1 MAAEAHIK
9 AVITADD
16 KASASLEKFGG
27 GLGTV
32 GKMGA
37 VAAAGIAALGAA
49 TVAFGIASTKAFME
63 SELAIAQ
70 TNAVLKST
78 GGAAGVTAD
87 MVDKLSASIEKN
99 TRYSD
104 EQVRSAQNM
113 LLTFTN
119 IGKDVFPDATKAVA
133 DMATAMGTDLTQTSI
148 QVGKALQDPVLGVT
162 ALQRV
167 GVRLSE
173 SQKDLVKNLV
183 ATGDTAGAQRVIIAE
198 LTKEFGGSAEAAGN
212 TFAGSLDKLNN
223 QFNNLMESIGGGIA
237 QYLQPFVANALLL
250 VQQWQDGS
258 NPALENIKANIMAV
272 YNAFG
277 AVWSFLV
284 TTFKPVI
291 DQLVAAFREYVAP
304 AIRELWNEIQFNLM
318 PVLREFWAQNK
329 DWIIPT
335 LQFLA
340 AVIGGALIASIVIYI
355 GILRTVIKV
364 VSAVV
369 AAFVDFGRWVENTS
383 YSVTNSFINMK
394 RGIEQ
399 AVSGIYDTITKP
411 FRDAFNWVKD
421 AAKGVKDAVAGA
433 LDPNKRHS
441 PSLVDKI
448 TIGTAD
454 IKKQYGGLFTD
465 MQGMST
471 GFKVADMVANPQPY
485 AAPTTA
491 PVTQQQDT
499 TINISLS
506 GIFTGTPGEAR
517 KLAEMVAGNLKTIA
531 NSKNIT
537 VAEMM
542 GA

>member
-1 MAAEAHIK
+1 LAAEAQIK

-16 KASASLEKFGG
+16 RASATLDKFGG
-27 GLGTV
+27 GLGNV
-32 GKMGA
+32 SKLGA
-37 VAAAGIAALGAA
+37 VAAASIAALGVA
-49 TVAFGIASTKAFME
+49 TVAFGVASTKAFME

-87 MVDKLSASIEKN
+87 MVDKLSSSIEKN

-119 IGKDVFPDATKAVA
+119 IGKDVFPDATRAVA
-133 DMATAMGTDLTQTSI
+133 DMATAMGTDLKQTSI

-173 SQKDLVKNLV
+173 SQKDLVKSLV

-258 NPALENIKANIMAV
+258 NPALENIKNKVGEVLAV
-272 YNAFG
+272 FG
-277 AVWSFLV
+277 RIWSFLV
-284 TTFKPVI
+284 TTFKPVL
-291 DQLVAAFREYVAP
+291 DQLVAAFVEYVVP
-304 AIRELWNEIQFNLM
+304 ALHLLWAEVQFNLM
-318 PVLREFWAQNK
+318 PALKEFWAQNK
-329 DWIIPT
+329 DWLIPT
-335 LQFLA
+335 LQAL
-340 AVIGGALIASIVIYI
+340 AVIIGGLLIGAILFLIAVMRALIIIVSS
-355 GILRTVIKV
+355 VIT
-364 VSAVV
+364 
-369 AAFVDFGRWVENTS
+369 AFIDFRRWVENTS
-383 YSVTNSFINMK
+383 YSVVGWFYDMK

-399 AVSGIYDTITKP
+399 AVSGLYDTITKP
-411 FRDAFNWVKD
+411 YRDAFNWIKNAAGSVKD
-421 AAKGVKDAVAGA
+421 TVSGA

-448 TIGTAD
+448 TIGTTD
-454 IKKQYGGLFTD
+454 IKKQYTGLFDD
-465 MQGMST
+465 MQGLGT
-471 GFKVADMVANPQPY
+471 GFKVSDLVATPQPTSQ
-485 AAPTTA
+485 APATITK
-491 PVTQQQDT
+491 QQDT
-499 TINISLS
+499 AINISLS

-517 KLAEMVAGNLKTIA
+517 KLAEMVASNLKTIA
-531 NSKNIT
+531 NSRNIT

>member
-1 MAAEAHIK
+1 MAAEAQIK

-16 KASASLEKFGG
+16 RASATLDKFGG
-27 GLGTV
+27 GLGNV
-32 GKMGA
+32 SKLGA
-37 VAAAGIAALGAA
+37 VAAASIAALGVA
-49 TVAFGIASTKAFME
+49 TVAFGVASTKAFME

-87 MVDKLSASIEKN
+87 MVDKLSSSIEKN

-119 IGKDVFPDATKAVA
+119 IGKDVFPDATRAVA
-133 DMATAMGTDLTQTSI
+133 DMATAMGTDLKQTSI

-173 SQKDLVKNLV
+173 SQKDLVKSLV

-258 NPALENIKANIMAV
+258 NPALENIKNKVGEVLAV
-272 YNAFG
+272 FG
-277 AVWSFLV
+277 RIWSFLV
-284 TTFKPVI
+284 TTFKPVL
-291 DQLVAAFREYVAP
+291 DQLVAAFVEYVVP
-304 AIRELWNEIQFNLM
+304 ALHLLWAEVQFNLM
-318 PVLREFWAQNK
+318 PALKEFWAQNK
-329 DWIIPT
+329 DWLIPT
-335 LQFLA
+335 LQAL
-340 AVIGGALIASIVIYI
+340 AVIIGGLLIGAILFLIAVMRALIIIVSS
-355 GILRTVIKV
+355 VIT
-364 VSAVV
+364 
-369 AAFVDFGRWVENTS
+369 AFIDFRRWVENTS
-383 YSVTNSFINMK
+383 YSVVGWFYDMK

-399 AVSGIYDTITKP
+399 AVSGLYDTITKP
-411 FRDAFNWVKD
+411 YRDAFNWIKNAAGSVKD
-421 AAKGVKDAVAGA
+421 TVAGA

-448 TIGTAD
+448 TIGTTD
-454 IKKQYGGLFTD
+454 IKKQYTGLFDD
-465 MQGMST
+465 MQGLGT
-471 GFKVADMVANPQPY
+471 GFKVSDLVATPQPTSQ
-485 AAPTTA
+485 APATITK
-491 PVTQQQDT
+491 QQDT
-499 TINISLS
+499 AINISLS

-517 KLAEMVAGNLKTIA
+517 KLAEMVASNLKTIA
-531 NSKNIT
+531 NSRNIT

>member
-1 MAAEAHIK
+1 
-9 AVITADD
+9 
-16 KASASLEKFGG
+16 
-27 GLGTV
+27 
-32 GKMGA
+32 MGA

-272 YNAFG
+272 YNAFA

-421 AAKGVKDAVAGA
+421 AAKSVKDAVAGA

>member
-1 MAAEAHIK
+1 MAAEAQIK

-16 KASASLEKFGG
+16 RASQTLDNFGG
-27 GLGTV
+27 KMGGI
-32 GKMGA
+32 GKLGA
-37 VAAAGIAALGAA
+37 VAAAGIAVAGAA
-49 TVAFGIASTKAFME
+49 AVAFGIESTKAFMD
-63 SELAIAQ
+63 SELAISQ

-78 GGAAGVTAD
+78 GGIAGITAD
-87 MVDKLSASIEKN
+87 QVNKLSAELQSN

-104 EQVRSAQNM
+104 EQARSAQNM

-119 IGKDVFPDATKAVA
+119 IGKDVFPDATRAVA

-173 SQKDLVKNLV
+173 SQKDVVKNLV
-183 ATGDTAGAQRVIIAE
+183 AVGDTAGAQKVILAE

-223 QFNNLMESIGGGIA
+223 MFNDLMESIGGGIA
-237 QYLQPFVANALLL
+237 ETLAPAIAWAQTLI
-250 VQQWQDGS
+250 QQWSDGS
-258 NPALENIKANIMAV
+258 NPVLESIKANFTALFIGLQQLW
-272 YNAFG
+272 N
-277 AVWSFLV
+277 FLV
-284 TTFKPVI
+284 ATFKPVW
-291 DQLVAAFREYVAP
+291 DQLVATFNQNVLP
-304 AIRELWNEIQFNLM
+304 ALRQLWNEIQFNLM
-318 PVLREFWAQNK
+318 PTLREFWAQNK

-335 LQFLA
+335 LQVLA
-340 AVIGGALIASIVIYI
+340 YIVGAVVVASLLILIGV
-355 GILRTVIKV
+355 LRTVIKI
-364 VSAVV
+364 VSAVA
-369 AAFVDFGRWVENTS
+369 AAFTDFGRWVENTS

-399 AVSGIYDTITKP
+399 AVSGLYDTITKP

-454 IKKQYGGLFTD
+454 IKKQYTGLFD
-465 MQGMST
+465 NMQGLST
-471 GFKVADMVANPQPY
+471 GFKVADMMETPKPTQGQ
-485 AAPTTA
+485 APATITRQQETA
-491 PVTQQQDT
+491 
-499 TINISLS
+499 INISLS

-517 KLAEMVAGNLKTIA
+517 KLAEMVASNLKTIA
-531 NSKNIT
+531 NSRNIT

-542 GA
+542 GV